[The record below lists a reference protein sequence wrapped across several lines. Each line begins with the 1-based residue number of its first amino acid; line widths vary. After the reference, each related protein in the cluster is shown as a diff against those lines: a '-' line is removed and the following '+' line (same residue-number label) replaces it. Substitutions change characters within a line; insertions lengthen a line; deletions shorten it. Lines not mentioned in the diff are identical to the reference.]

1 MIKEILQASKNIAIL
16 GLSNDINKPSYM
28 VGEYLLNN
36 GYNIIP
42 IHPKYD
48 EILGIKTYKS
58 LQEIDVRIDILNV
71 FRKSEAIFGIAQEVL
86 ALKNKPKCMW
96 VQLGIESKESKEL
109 LENSDIFYVENLCIK
124 LEHKRLFR

>member
-58 LQEIDVRIDILNV
+58 LQEIDVKIDILNV

>member
-58 LQEIDVRIDILNV
+58 LQEIDVKIDILNV

-96 VQLGIESKESKEL
+96 VQLGIESKKSKEL

>member
-1 MIKEILQASKNIAIL
+1 MIKEILQTSKNIAIL

-48 EILGIKTYKS
+48 EILGIKAYKS

-71 FRKSEAIFGIAQEVL
+71 FRKSEAIFGIAQEL
-86 ALKNKPKCMW
+86 LQLKNKPKCMW

-124 LEHKRLFR
+124 LEHKRLFK